1 MECTDYLKS
10 TVAKEASDPYKT
22 VGVPPSMRTLTRNA
36 IAGLAAVMLAACGGE
51 NGFFGTGATGASGG
65 GAAASVTMLVS
76 SPQLG
81 SSGAN
86 SVTITAI
93 VKDSN
98 NVVVPD
104 VAVVFSANSGN
115 LTVTQSTTDSTGQAT
130 ATIGPGSDY
139 TNRTITINAL
149 AGSVASS
156 ISVNVVGTALSIS
169 GATAATLGDVTPLT
183 IVLRDSDGNP
193 ISGKAVTVSSANG
206 NLLLATSL
214 TTDSNGQVSVSVTA
228 TVSGTDAISAAAQGA
243 TASHALVVSGDQFQF
258 TSPASNTDVNLG
270 SCQAFT
276 INWALSGTPISGG
289 TIDFSATRGTLY
301 SDSGCTVTASTA
313 STNASGDA
321 TLYIVSSGAGPSAI
335 TAIGQLGTGTPAAT
349 SSPSTSLSVNFVA
362 TTPASLDLQ
371 VDKATIGP
379 NDGTQTTTQQATLTA
394 IVRDASNNL
403 VKNQIVDF
411 SIVQDISG
419 GSLTSSTAITDSLG
433 RASSAYVSSAATTAQ
448 NGVQISATVRGTAI
462 TNTVYLTVAK
472 SALFVRLGT
481 GNTIVVDANGTTY
494 HHPYSVVVTDSSGNA
509 AVGKVINLSVTPVLY
524 SKGWWY
530 YNGTDWIQVVET
542 PQPFCISE
550 DINQNGI
557 LDPSEDLNGNGVL
570 DPGNIA
576 SVPATVTIGS
586 DGTASFDV
594 TYAREFAEWVKV
606 RLTAAAGV
614 AGTEGTDTVYFW
626 LPVDAAAVKSGVL
639 IAGYV
644 SHWGDGWNNN
654 STIPAGATG
663 VPAYVQQSPPSAIGI
678 APIVDTCGDME

>member
-1 MECTDYLKS
+1 MK
-10 TVAKEASDPYKT
+10 
-22 VGVPPSMRTLTRNA
+22 NA
-36 IAGLAAVMLAACGGE
+36 IVVLAAVMLAACGGE
-51 NGFFGTGATGASGG
+51 DGFFGTGATGANGS
-65 GAAASVTMLVS
+65 GAASSVTMLVS

-86 SVTITAI
+86 SVTVTAI
-93 VKDSN
+93 VKDAN
-98 NVVVPD
+98 NVAVPD
-104 VAVVFSANSGN
+104 VAVVFSADSGT
-115 LTVTQSTTDSTGQAT
+115 LTVTQSTTDATGQAT

-139 TNRTITINAL
+139 TIRTINISAL
-149 AGSVASS
+149 AGNVSAATA
-156 ISVNVVGTALSIS
+156 VNVVGTALSIS

-183 IVLRDSDGNP
+183 IVLRDSDSNP
-193 ISGKAVTVSSANG
+193 ISGKTVTVSSANG
-206 NLLLATSL
+206 NSLSSSTL

-228 TVSGTDAISAAAQGA
+228 TVSGADAISASAQGA
-243 TASHALVVSGDQFQF
+243 NASHALDVSGDQFQF
-258 TSPASNTDVNLG
+258 TSPASSTDVNLG

-276 INWALSGTPISGG
+276 IDWALNGTPISGG

-301 SDSGCTVTASTA
+301 SDNVCTVTASSA
-313 STNASGDA
+313 NTNASGTA
-321 TLYIVSSGAGPSAI
+321 TMYIVSSGAGPSTI

-349 SSPSTSLSVNFVA
+349 SSPSTSLALNFVA

-403 VKNQIVDF
+403 VKNQTVDF

-419 GSLTSSTAITDSLG
+419 GSLTTSTAVTDSLG

-448 NGVQISATVRGTAI
+448 NGVQISATVRNTAV

-481 GNTIVVDANGTTY
+481 GNTIVVDDNGTTY

-509 AVGKVINLSVTPVLY
+509 AVGKVINLSVTPVKFA
-524 SKGWWY
+524 KGWWWWD
-530 YNGTDWIQVVET
+530 GTDWFQVVET
-542 PQPFCISE
+542 PSPFCTSE
-550 DINQNGI
+550 DSNENGI
-557 LDPSEDLNGNGVL
+557 LDPGEDINGNGVL
-570 DPGNIA
+570 DPGNVA
-576 SVPATVTIGS
+576 SVPATVTIGA

-594 TYAREFAEWVKV
+594 TYAREFALWVQV

-626 LPVDAAAVKSGVL
+626 LPMDAAAVKAAGL
-639 IAGYV
+639 IPGYV
-644 SHWGDGWNNN
+644 GHWGDGWNAS
-654 STIPAGATG
+654 STIPAGLAAM
-663 VPAYVQQSPPSAIGI
+663 PAYVEQSPLSDDIGSPP
-678 APIVDTCGDME
+678 AVPPTCGDTY